1 MTLKIVNQTVTL
13 LSPTTSEE
21 GIVAMKAI
29 EFAGRN
35 CYASQDKI
43 TEESYQKFLASL
55 IRRDHGSPLE
65 FADVTFDLTTSRAVL
80 AELTRHRIASYC
92 VESQRYIQEV
102 STGNITFI
110 RPEWVREEAVTGN
123 IRMTNAEQQW
133 FDTTQAAE
141 DAYKILIVEGKSPE
155 EAREVLTN
163 STACRI
169 IVKMNVRELRH
180 FLTLRT
186 SEKAYPQ
193 MRALATDML
202 TKVAAIMPE
211 AFQDLVS
218 ED

>member
-1 MTLKIVNQTVTL
+1 MKIVNQTVTL
-13 LSPTTSEE
+13 LSPTTNEE
-21 GIVAMKAI
+21 GLAKMKAM

-43 TEESYQKFLASL
+43 TDDSYKKFLASL

-80 AELTRHRIASYC
+80 AELTRHRLASYC
-92 VESQRYIQEV
+92 AESQRYIQEA

-110 RPEWVREEAVTGN
+110 RPEWVREEAVAGN

-133 FDTTQAAE
+133 FETTQTAE
-141 DAYKILIVEGKSPE
+141 DAYKVLIAEGKSPE

-180 FLTLRT
+180 FFSLRT

-193 MRALATDML
+193 MRTLAKEML
-202 TKVAAIMPE
+202 AQVSAFMSE
-211 AFQDLVS
+211 VFQDLVT
-218 ED
+218 EE

>member
-1 MTLKIVNQTVTL
+1 MKIVNQTVTL
-13 LSPTTSEE
+13 LSPTTNEE
-21 GIVAMKAI
+21 GLAKMKAM

-43 TEESYQKFLASL
+43 TEDSHQKFLASL
-55 IRRDHGSPLE
+55 IRRGHGSPLE

-80 AELTRHRIASYC
+80 AELTRHRLASYC
-92 VESQRYIQEV
+92 VESQRYIQEA
-102 STGNITFI
+102 STGDITFI
-110 RPEWVREEAVTGN
+110 RPEWVREEAVGGN

-133 FDTTQAAE
+133 FETTQTAE
-141 DAYKILIVEGKSPE
+141 DAYKVLIAEGKSPE

-180 FLTLRT
+180 FFSLRT

-193 MRALATDML
+193 MRTLAKEML
-202 TKVAAIMPE
+202 AQVSAFMPDV
-211 AFQDLVS
+211 FQDLVT

>member
-1 MTLKIVNQTVTL
+1 MKIVNQTVTL
-13 LSPTTSEE
+13 LSPTTNKE
-21 GIVAMKAI
+21 GLAAMQAI

-43 TEESYQKFLASL
+43 TENSYQKFLASL
-55 IRRDHGSPLE
+55 IRRGHGSPLE

-80 AELTRHRIASYC
+80 AELTRHRLASYC
-92 VESQRYIQEV
+92 VESQRYIQEA
-102 STGNITFI
+102 STGSITFI
-110 RPEWVREEAVTGN
+110 RPEWVRQEAVEGN

-133 FDTTQAAE
+133 FETTQTAE
-141 DAYKILIVEGKSPE
+141 DAYKVLIAEGKSPE

-193 MRALATDML
+193 MRALATEML
-202 TKVAAIMPE
+202 TKVVAIMPE
-211 AFQDLVS
+211 AFHDLVS